1 MDTPAGDMDSMDSM
15 DTMDRMDTVDITPD
29 STLLS
34 LVSTLLGYTMVVGA
48 FFVVI
53 PQIGTYLCSLDE

>member
-1 MDTPAGDMDSMDSM
+1 MDSM
-15 DTMDRMDTVDITPD
+15 DTMDTMDRMNTVDIPPD

-53 PQIGTYLCSLDE
+53 PQIGKYLCSLDE

>member
-1 MDTPAGDMDSMDSM
+1 MDTPAGD
-15 DTMDRMDTVDITPD
+15 MDTVDITPD

-53 PQIGTYLCSLDE
+53 PQIGKYLCSLDTILLTNS

>member
-1 MDTPAGDMDSMDSM
+1 MDSMDSM
-15 DTMDRMDTVDITPD
+15 DTMDRMNTVDIT
-29 STLLS
+29 SNATLLS

-53 PQIGTYLCSLDE
+53 PQIG

>member
-1 MDTPAGDMDSMDSM
+1 M
-15 DTMDRMDTVDITPD
+15 DTMDSMDTVDITPD
-29 STLLS
+29 SSFLS

-53 PQIGTYLCSLDE
+53 PQIGKYLCSLDTILRTNS

>member
-1 MDTPAGDMDSMDSM
+1 MDSMDSM
-15 DTMDRMDTVDITPD
+15 ASMDTVDITPD

-48 FFVVI
+48 VFVVI
-53 PQIGTYLCSLDE
+53 PQIG

>member
-1 MDTPAGDMDSMDSM
+1 MDIID
-15 DTMDRMDTVDITPD
+15 TPD

-48 FFVVI
+48 VFVVI
-53 PQIGTYLCSLDE
+53 PQIG

>member
-1 MDTPAGDMDSMDSM
+1 MDPLAGDMDSMDNM
-15 DTMDRMDTVDITPD
+15 DTMDSMDTVDITPD

-53 PQIGTYLCSLDE
+53 PQIG

>member
-1 MDTPAGDMDSMDSM
+1 MHAGDMDSMDSL
-15 DTMDRMDTVDITPD
+15 DSMDTVDTAD
-29 STLLS
+29 STFLS

-53 PQIGTYLCSLDE
+53 PQIG

>member
-1 MDTPAGDMDSMDSM
+1 MDSMDSM

-29 STLLS
+29 STSLS
-34 LVSTLLGYTMVVGA
+34 LVSTLLGYTMGVGA

-53 PQIGTYLCSLDE
+53 TQIG

>member
-1 MDTPAGDMDSMDSM
+1 MDTPPGDMDSMDSM
-15 DTMDRMDTVDITPD
+15 DMDSMDSMDTVDITPD

-53 PQIGTYLCSLDE
+53 PQIG

>member
-1 MDTPAGDMDSMDSM
+1 MDSMDSN
-15 DTMDRMDTVDITPD
+15 MDTVDITPD

-53 PQIGTYLCSLDE
+53 PQIGKYLCSLDTILLTNS

>member
-15 DTMDRMDTVDITPD
+15 DTVDITPD
-29 STLLS
+29 STILS

-53 PQIGTYLCSLDE
+53 PQIGWYLCSLDE

>member
-1 MDTPAGDMDSMDSM
+1 MDSMDSM
-15 DTMDRMDTVDITPD
+15 DTVDITPD
-29 STLLS
+29 ATLLS

-53 PQIGTYLCSLDE
+53 PQIGKYLCSLDE